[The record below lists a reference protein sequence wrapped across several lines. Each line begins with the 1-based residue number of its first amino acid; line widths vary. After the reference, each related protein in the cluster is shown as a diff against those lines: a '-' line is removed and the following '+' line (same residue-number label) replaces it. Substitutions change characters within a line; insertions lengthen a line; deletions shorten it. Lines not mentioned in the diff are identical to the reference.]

1 MKREEKASM
10 IEYLKDRFDSYEFFY
25 LTDAST
31 MSVAEVNEFREKCF
45 KSNIEMKVVKN
56 KLAIKALESIE
67 DEKNYEGII
76 PFLKGPTAILFT
88 ETANSPA
95 KIMKSFRETHERP
108 LLKAAYIQ
116 TDIYSGDDKIKTLS
130 ELKSKEELLADVIA
144 LLQSPAKNV
153 ISALVGSGGNKLAG
167 LVKALQE
174 RGSAES

>member
-1 MKREEKASM
+1 MTRQEKASM
-10 IEYLKDRFDSYEFFY
+10 IDYLKEQFDSFDFFY

-31 MSVAEVNEFREKCF
+31 MSVAEVNDFREKCF
-45 KSNIEMKVVKN
+45 ELDVEMKVVKN
-56 KLAIKALESIE
+56 KLAIKAIE
-67 DEKNYEGII
+67 ALDGEDRKLDDII

-95 KIMKSFRETHERP
+95 RIMKDFREEHDRP
-108 LLKAAYIQ
+108 ILKAAYIQ
-116 TDIYSGDDKIKTLS
+116 ADIYEGDDSIKPLS

-153 ISALVGSGGNKLAG
+153 ISSLKSGGQTIAG

-174 RGSAES
+174 RADAES